1 MPRTVRATASKI
13 AQREYGPAPNIM
25 GTGPTNMIAP
35 KLVGAPDMMA
45 VTIMKIIPMKIKK
58 KPTRNS
64 FKGSDHEG
72 ASNIGGISRFNRL

>member
-1 MPRTVRATASKI
+1 MPRTVIATASTI

-25 GTGPTNMIAP
+25 GTGPTNMTVP
-35 KLVGAPDMMA
+35 NVVGAPDRMA
-45 VTIMKIIPMKIKK
+45 VIIMKSIPMKIKK

-72 ASNIGGISRFNRL
+72 ASNIGGASRFKRL